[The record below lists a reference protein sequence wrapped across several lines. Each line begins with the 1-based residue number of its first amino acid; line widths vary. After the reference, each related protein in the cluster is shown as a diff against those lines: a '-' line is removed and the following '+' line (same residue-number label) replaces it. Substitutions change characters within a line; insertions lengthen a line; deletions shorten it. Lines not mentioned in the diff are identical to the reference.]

1 MEPQGIK
8 VSREGGKSGTAEH
21 PPTGGCE
28 DQSPKWQVTKGLHQ
42 FCNLGSVKLQV
53 AIQFSYFLKGCVSND
68 DLFLVERVGSEG
80 SALDT
85 HYLGRK

>member
-1 MEPQGIK
+1 MA
-8 VSREGGKSGTAEH
+8 R
-21 PPTGGCE
+21 
-28 DQSPKWQVTKGLHQ
+28 LHQ

-53 AIQFSYFLKGCVSND
+53 TIQFSCFLKGCVSND
-68 DLFLVERVGSEG
+68 DLLWDERVGSEG

>member
-1 MEPQGIK
+1 MA
-8 VSREGGKSGTAEH
+8 R
-21 PPTGGCE
+21 
-28 DQSPKWQVTKGLHQ
+28 LHQ

-53 AIQFSYFLKGCVSND
+53 AIQFACFLEGCVSND

-85 HYLGRK
+85 HNWGEEGGSESRIWI